1 MSSSE
6 RAETDERPSSA
17 DPTNRPALP
26 TLGVATSADQSA
38 LGITAPTDKAG
49 AHRRIVRDVAAT
61 FVVFATAGAVAGT
74 WFSRIPAVRDQLHAD
89 LRTLGFVMLCFA
101 IGSLLCMPF
110 TGRLTQ
116 RFSTR
121 TVCMLAAIGGCICVP
136 VLALLTNTLV
146 FAGVLLLAGACWG
159 MWSVTLNVHGAAVEA
174 RFGRSLMPMFYGAL
188 SAGIILG
195 STGGA
200 LFAGHGLGLA
210 VHFWAVVPPLLV
222 IVLVAVPF
230 WNSRDETDLTDAA
243 ADTDTP
249 ASDPVAMRPAAAA
262 FQRRARTLTPQVLR
276 IGLIAFCSALSAGAT
291 SDWLAIHAH
300 DDKGLTEASA
310 AAVFTVLSVAQ
321 MIALFTG
328 GRVIDRIGRVRALR
342 ICGLIAAA
350 GVTATI
356 ILPGPAVFLGAVLW
370 GIGLSVVEP
379 ITLTA
384 AGDIGGDNA
393 PRTIAAVST
402 MSWSASLLGA
412 PMIGL
417 LAQQFSLGAALWA
430 LVGAAL
436 TVTALAGAAASS
448 RRSAA
453 PAGRSQKPST
463 LQ

>member
-1 MSSSE
+1 MS
-6 RAETDERPSSA
+6 
-17 DPTNRPALP
+17 
-26 TLGVATSADQSA
+26 SADQSLRGVVA
-38 LGITAPTDKAG
+38 RTDSSG
-49 AHRRIVRDVAAT
+49 ARRRLLREVAAT

-74 WFSRIPAVRDQLHAD
+74 WFSRIPAVRDLIHAD

-101 IGSLLCMPF
+101 IGSLLAMPF

-116 RFSTR
+116 RFSAR

-136 VLALLTNTLV
+136 VLALLANIVV
-146 FAGVLLLAGACWG
+146 FTGVLFLAGACWG
-159 MWSVTLNVHGAAVEA
+159 AWSVTLNVHGAAVEA

-188 SAGIILG
+188 SGGIILG

-200 LFAGHGLGLA
+200 LFAGSGLGLA
-210 VHFWAVVPPLLV
+210 VHFWTVVPPVLV
-222 IVLVAVPF
+222 IALVALRF
-230 WNSRDETDLTDAA
+230 WSRQDDTVSMNAA
-243 ADTDTP
+243 ADPSIP
-249 ASDPVAMRPAAAA
+249 ASDTVAMRSATSTSE
-262 FQRRARTLTPQVLR
+262 RTRTLSSPVLR

-300 DDKGLTEASA
+300 DDKGLSEASA

-328 GRVIDRIGRVRALR
+328 GRVIDWIGRARTLR
-342 ICGLIAAA
+342 ICGLVTVA

-356 ILPGPAVFLGAVLW
+356 ILPGVAVFFGAVLW
-370 GIGLSVVEP
+370 GLGLSMVEP

-417 LAQQFSLGAALWA
+417 LAQQLSLGTALWA

-436 TVTALAGAAASS
+436 IVTTLAGAAASP
-448 RRSAA
+448 RRSEMAP

-463 LQ
+463 VQ